1 MPVLDVVELLSK
13 TQCSPDFLNLFDDS
27 EITDLTY
34 YSSSK
39 TLHMTLVTKETLIL
53 EAALQTKERLKAL
66 LPCELALDLRCRK
79 NTLGTVEIN
88 KYFNYF
94 QKEVLHRD
102 MNELFLTVKQNHI
115 ECLCPNSDIKDEAQS
130 FHDQLSDFLRS
141 YGIDVEIQFVTRQV
155 ELVNKTMA
163 LPQVEA
169 PVSVVV
175 KENTEFKRPKK
186 LKYEEYEKVTI
197 SQLKDEI
204 DQIQFTGTVFDIN
217 TITTKKGTLIQ
228 TLMVFDDTD
237 ALSVKRFEGR
247 YTSKEDIESIKKGDT
262 CIFYG
267 RMAYDT
273 FAKEVTFTA
282 EQIIKTEGKKKKQD
296 TAEQK
301 RVELHLHSN
310 MSEMDGVCEVKDLIT
325 QAFEY
330 GHRAVAVTDHMVV
343 QAFPQ
348 AQSACGA
355 CRKKDPERDFKVL
368 YGVEMNMVDDHLT
381 ILRNPVDTKL
391 DEAVYCIY
399 DLETTGLSN
408 NNDHTIE
415 FGGVKLKNGEII
427 DTMQTFI
434 KPPVPIN
441 AFIAEKTN
449 ITNAVVANAPE
460 ISEVIDQILDFIGD
474 SVLVAHNATFDYG
487 FINAELKR
495 LGREPLKNPVIDTL
509 DLARAIHKDRRTYR
523 LGNIARHYRVAYD
536 EDVAHRADYDA
547 KVLSD
552 VFMLMIQDCKKRG
565 ALTISD
571 LDALQS
577 DDAYIK
583 VMKRHITVLAKN
595 KPGLKEFLELN

>member
-175 KENTEFKRPKK
+175 KENTDFKRPKK
-186 LKYEEYEKVTI
+186 LKYEDYEKVTI

-310 MSEMDGVCEVKDLIT
+310 MSEMDGVCEVKELIT
-325 QAFEY
+325 QA
-330 GHRAVAVTDHMVV
+330 
-343 QAFPQ
+343 
-348 AQSACGA
+348 
-355 CRKKDPERDFKVL
+355 
-368 YGVEMNMVDDHLT
+368 
-381 ILRNPVDTKL
+381 
-391 DEAVYCIY
+391 
-399 DLETTGLSN
+399 
-408 NNDHTIE
+408 
-415 FGGVKLKNGEII
+415 
-427 DTMQTFI
+427 
-434 KPPVPIN
+434 
-441 AFIAEKTN
+441 
-449 ITNAVVANAPE
+449 
-460 ISEVIDQILDFIGD
+460 
-474 SVLVAHNATFDYG
+474 
-487 FINAELKR
+487 
-495 LGREPLKNPVIDTL
+495 
-509 DLARAIHKDRRTYR
+509 
-523 LGNIARHYRVAYD
+523 
-536 EDVAHRADYDA
+536 
-547 KVLSD
+547 
-552 VFMLMIQDCKKRG
+552 
-565 ALTISD
+565 
-571 LDALQS
+571 
-577 DDAYIK
+577 
-583 VMKRHITVLAKN
+583 
-595 KPGLKEFLELN
+595 